1 MLSSATTHRERFH
14 LVHIRFT
21 VVITQILS
29 CVNETS
35 HEGNKFHNGTLKTLQ
50 GIKMLKNSVLSRKK
64 ISTLV
69 AAALLGALAIAPV
82 ATAATPTTLTATQK
96 NQLKYLVEEE
106 KLARDVYT
114 YLSTQVTTRKFSNI
128 ARSEQTH
135 MNYMATLLTKYKLW
149 NPTTNRKA
157 GVFYNQ
163 DIQKLYNTLTAEGA
177 VGLLEAYGVGV
188 KVEELDIASLK
199 ELLLKAM
206 PVDVRATLDLL
217 LAASYNHLEAF
228 QY

>member
-1 MLSSATTHRERFH
+1 ML
-14 LVHIRFT
+14 IRKH
-21 VVITQILS
+21 V
-29 CVNETS
+29 
-35 HEGNKFHNGTLKTLQ
+35 
-50 GIKMLKNSVLSRKK
+50 
-64 ISTLV
+64 STLV
-69 AAALLGALAIAPV
+69 AAALLGAV
-82 ATAATPTTLTATQK
+82 AVVPTANAAVPTTLTTTQK
-96 NQLKYLVEEE
+96 AQLKYLVEEE

-114 YLSTQVTTRKFSNI
+114 YLSAQVTTRKFSNI

-135 MNYMATLLTKYKLW
+135 MNYLATLLTKYKLW

-163 DIQKLYNTLTAEGA
+163 ELQGLYNTLTAEGA

-188 KVEELDIASLK
+188 KVEEADIASIK

-206 PVDVRATLDLL
+206 PVDVKATLELL

-228 QY
+228 SY